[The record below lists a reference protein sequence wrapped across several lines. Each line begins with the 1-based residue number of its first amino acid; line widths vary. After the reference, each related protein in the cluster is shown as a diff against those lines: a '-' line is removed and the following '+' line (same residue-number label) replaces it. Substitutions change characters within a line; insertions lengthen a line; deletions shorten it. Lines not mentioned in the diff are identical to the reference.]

1 MNLLVET
8 APDYIVVGGEK
19 LKLKTDFQLW
29 VKFILACSKQDQT
42 EIIQVLSDIF
52 EKLPETHLEEFV
64 QKCTKWLYPPEDPN
78 KGGANS
84 ESDNRDRRS
93 GNRSGTKAFDFEEDG
108 NIIYCELWQY
118 FPRLMER
125 GISFHEGIELIKILM
140 SNENTNLWHRAFARC
155 GDFSKMTKE
164 QKRYWQKQRAI
175 YSIKLAKNADVD
187 VMCKDF

>member
-1 MNLLVET
+1 MNLLIEA

-29 VKFILACSKQDQT
+29 VKFILACSKQNQT
-42 EIIQVLSDIF
+42 EMIQALSNIF
-52 EKLPETHLEEFV
+52 EKLPEMHLDEFI
-64 QKCTKWLYPPEDPN
+64 QKCIEWLYPEDSN
-78 KGGANS
+78 KGGAS
-84 ESDNRDRRS
+84 SKSDSNDRRNS
-93 GNRSGTKAFDFEEDG
+93 PKAFDFEEDG

-118 FPRLMER
+118 FPHLMER

-164 QKRYWQKQRAI
+164 QKRYWQNQRAI
-175 YSIKLAKNADVD
+175 YTIKTGKNADVD